1 MWESKLGDLKMSK
14 AKENIDVI
22 QDINAS
28 TETANK
34 RIIVF
39 HEGKEY
45 LYVDDKRV
53 IFDGEERKNK
63 NDGRIND
70 YHLELNEFCTSLFT
84 QYFENITI
92 LSAAGT
98 SMDNGNNKGKD
109 RIKLWEEC
117 EAKLI
122 EIDNKIENVKLQE
135 QEFWENKNL
144 EDALSYIETYQK
156 LKIGDVTSELND
168 IKNIIRMNCSLQ
180 LDEAQA
186 PHEEFLRKVTARK
199 INSSRVQLF
208 TTNYDTLWEQAAS
221 KAGFIVID
229 GFSFS
234 HPRKF
239 SGRWFD
245 LDIVNREKTR
255 IKNEDSFIPNVI
267 HLYKLHGS
275 IDWQLS
281 GNDVVQT
288 SEDNSDALMIYPASD
303 KYESSY
309 RQPFFEM
316 MSRFQQ
322 SLRRDNVLLLAMGFG
337 FQDMH
342 IQNVIVEAVK
352 QNPSLHLVILDY
364 NSQGTIDVERYKH
377 MFAGV
382 MSKVSIIFGT
392 FRELTESLPVN
403 KVYRELDYEQNL

>member
-1 MWESKLGDLKMSK
+1 MVKEQENV
-14 AKENIDVI
+14 ENII
-22 QDINAS
+22 Q
-28 TETANK
+28 TETVEVNLDRK
-34 RIIVF
+34 IIIF
-39 HEGKEY
+39 HKGEEY
-45 LYVDDKRV
+45 LCINKDNGV
-53 IFDGEERKNK
+53 ILNGENLKDSDGKLITDYKPIFKDFCFD
-63 NDGRIND
+63 
-70 YHLELNEFCTSLFT
+70 LFT

-98 SMDNGNNKGKD
+98 SMDNGDRKGKD
-109 RIKLWEEC
+109 RIKLWDEC
-117 EAKLI
+117 EDKLAEISAKI
-122 EIDNKIENVKLQE
+122 SKVKE
-135 QEFWENKNL
+135 QEFWGNKNL

-156 LKIGDVTSELND
+156 LKIGDVTAELND
-168 IKNIIRMNCSLQ
+168 IKNIIRKNCNLQ

-281 GNDVVQT
+281 ENDVVQT

-322 SLRRDNVLLLAMGFG
+322 SLRRDNVLLLVMGFG

-342 IQNVIVEAVK
+342 IQNVIVEAK
-352 QNPSLHLVILDY
+352 SHYQ
-364 NSQGTIDVERYKH
+364 Q
-377 MFAGV
+377 
-382 MSKVSIIFGT
+382 
-392 FRELTESLPVN
+392 
-403 KVYRELDYEQNL
+403 

>member
-1 MWESKLGDLKMSK
+1 M
-14 AKENIDVI
+14 AKEQENVE
-22 QDINAS
+22 AS
-28 TETANK
+28 LDRK
-34 RIIVF
+34 IIIF
-39 HEGKEY
+39 HNGEEY
-45 LYVDDKRV
+45 LCINKDNGV
-53 IFDGEERKNK
+53 ILKGENLKDSDGNLITDSKPLLK
-63 NDGRIND
+63 A
-70 YHLELNEFCTSLFT
+70 FCIDLFT

-98 SMDNGNNKGKD
+98 SMDNGANKGKD
-109 RIKLWEEC
+109 RKALWDEC
-117 EAKLI
+117 EAKLT
-122 EIDNKIENVKLQE
+122 EISAKISNVKE

-156 LKIGDVTSELND
+156 LKIGDVTAELND
-168 IKNIIRMNCSLQ
+168 IKNIIRKNCSLQ
-180 LDEAQA
+180 LDEAKA

-322 SLRRDNVLLLAMGFG
+322 SLRRDNVLLLVMGFG

-364 NSQGTIDVERYKH
+364 NSQNSINIDFYKE
-377 MFAGV
+377 MFRGA

-392 FRELTESLPVN
+392 FSEITKNIPINEVYKEVN
-403 KVYRELDYEQNL
+403 NEKDL

>member
-1 MWESKLGDLKMSK
+1 MSK

-22 QDINAS
+22 PDINESMKA
-28 TETANK
+28 ENK

-45 LYVDDKRV
+45 LYVDGKKV
-53 IFDGEERKNK
+53 IFDGEERENK
-63 NDGRIND
+63 DEERKGD
-70 YHLELNEFCTSLFT
+70 YKPELNEFCTSLFT

-98 SMDNGNNKGKD
+98 SMDNGNNNGKD
-109 RIKLWEEC
+109 RAKLWEKC
-117 EAKLI
+117 ESKLI
-122 EIDNKIENVKLQE
+122 EIGDKIKNVKLKE
-135 QEFWENKNL
+135 QSFWGNKNL
-144 EDALSYIETYQK
+144 EDTLSYIETYQK
-156 LKIGDVTSELND
+156 LGIKDITSELNEV
-168 IKNIIRMNCSLQ
+168 KGIIRRNCSLL
-180 LDEAQA
+180 LDKANA

-221 KAGFIVID
+221 NAGFIVID

-239 SGRWFD
+239 SGRYFD

-255 IKNEDSFIPNVI
+255 IKNEDRFIPNVI

-281 GNDVVQT
+281 GNDIVQT
-288 SEDNSDALMIYPASD
+288 SAEINDALMIYPASD

-322 SLRRDNVLLLAMGFG
+322 SLRRDNVLLLVMGFG

-342 IQNVIVEAVK
+342 IQNVIIEAVK

-364 NSQGTIDVERYKH
+364 NSHGTIDVKYYKN
-377 MFAGV
+377 MFTGV
-382 MSKVSIIFGT
+382 MSKISIIFGT
-392 FRELTESLPVN
+392 FRELTENLPIN
-403 KVYRELDYEQNL
+403 KVYQEANNEKGF

>member
-1 MWESKLGDLKMSK
+1 MVKEQENV
-14 AKENIDVI
+14 ENII
-22 QDINAS
+22 Q
-28 TETANK
+28 TETVEVNLDRK
-34 RIIVF
+34 IIIF
-39 HEGKEY
+39 HKGEEY
-45 LYVDDKRV
+45 LCINKDNGV
-53 IFDGEERKNK
+53 ILNGENLKDSDGKLITDYKPIFKDFCFD
-63 NDGRIND
+63 
-70 YHLELNEFCTSLFT
+70 LFT

-98 SMDNGNNKGKD
+98 SMDNGNKKGKD
-109 RIKLWEEC
+109 RKELWEEC
-117 EAKLI
+117 ETKLT
-122 EIDNKIENVKLQE
+122 EISDKIKNVKE
-135 QEFWENKNL
+135 QEFWRNKNL

-156 LKIGDVTSELND
+156 LKIGDVTAELND
-168 IKNIIRMNCSLQ
+168 IKNIIQKNCSLQ

-322 SLRRDNVLLLAMGFG
+322 SLRRDNVLLLVMGFG

-364 NSQGTIDVERYKH
+364 NSQNSINIDFYKE
-377 MFAGV
+377 MFRGA

-392 FRELTESLPVN
+392 FSEITKNIPINEVYKEVN
-403 KVYRELDYEQNL
+403 NEKDL